1 MIVTSRLSIDIVR
14 YLDLRNRGVPLRW
27 TLLNEIADHVYG
39 PEDVT
44 FNQAV
49 DLARCRGWIIV
60 EGKSPWRRA
69 GQTKAGCSLV
79 LQQASATLT
88 AARKPSDA
96 VGAEPVTRC
105 GPSQNRTLKRND
117 GSATDRVARPQFHSR

>member
-14 YLDLRNRGVPLRW
+14 YLDRRNQGVPLRW
-27 TLLNEIADHVYG
+27 TLLGEIADHVYG
-39 PEDVT
+39 PEDLA

-49 DLARCRGWIIV
+49 DLARLRGWIIV

-79 LQQASATLT
+79 RQAAGDATVLGLADGAVLLGPAEDT
-88 AARKPSDA
+88 LDHGAA
-96 VGAEPVTRC
+96 
-105 GPSQNRTLKRND
+105 
-117 GSATDRVARPQFHSR
+117 

>member
-14 YLDLRNRGVPLRW
+14 YLDHRNQGVPLRW
-27 TLLNEIADHVYG
+27 TLLSEVADHVHG
-39 PEDVT
+39 PEDVA

-69 GQTKAGCSLV
+69 GLTKAGCSLV
-79 LQQASATLT
+79 LQPASSAPT
-88 AARKPSDA
+88 AARKL
-96 VGAEPVTRC
+96 
-105 GPSQNRTLKRND
+105 PSQSRTLN
-117 GSATDRVARPQFHSR
+117 QE

>member
-14 YLDLRNRGVPLRW
+14 YLDLRNQGVPLRW

-39 PEDVT
+39 PEDVS

-69 GQTKAGCSLV
+69 GQTKTGCSLV
-79 LQQASATLT
+79 QASATPT

-105 GPSQNRTLKRND
+105 GPSQSRTLKRNY
-117 GSATDRVARPQFHSR
+117 GLATDQVARPQFHSR